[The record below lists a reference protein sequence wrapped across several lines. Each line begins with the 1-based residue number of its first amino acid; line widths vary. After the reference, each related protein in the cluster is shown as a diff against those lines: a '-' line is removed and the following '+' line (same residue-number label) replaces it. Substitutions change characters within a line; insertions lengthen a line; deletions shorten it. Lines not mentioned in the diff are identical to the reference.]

1 MNITEIPRVTRP
13 AGVSWESFIIALTLY
28 LTGLLLSFARW
39 YVLLRSYGVRESF
52 QRVSLAYLSSY
63 AVFTFTPLGR
73 LGSEGYRVT
82 IILRDKPGPG
92 VIASVA
98 FERILDGLA
107 ILGLFIGWVTGVIL
121 GVDPLYTSVGF
132 MIAVPFLLSLQGG
145 LSRYSIRIER
155 WLNRLPRVGKY
166 LSKFMG
172 SDSPPSKEPER
183 SPRLV
188 SAFITV
194 SMWLINMLHI
204 AVLLKALGVRNVLLG
219 APAVLLVEMLGLG
232 LPVPI
237 PAGLGVM
244 DFLTAITL
252 KAAGLGTGFVG
263 QYLLVERVIITVIPG
278 ILGLLAM
285 VHLGVKLI
293 WRRRSNGY
301 IDNL

>member
-1 MNITEIPRVTRP
+1 MNITEIPHVTKP
-13 AGVSWESFIIALTLY
+13 AGVSWESFIVALTLY

-39 YVLLRSYGVRESF
+39 YVSLRSYGVKETF

-73 LGSEGYRVT
+73 LGAEGYRVT
-82 IILRDKPGPG
+82 LILKDKPGPG

-107 ILGLFIGWVTGVIL
+107 LLGLFLGWVTGIIL
-121 GVDPLYTSVGF
+121 GLNPLYTSIGF
-132 MIAVPFLLSLQGG
+132 MVAVPLLLSIQGG

-166 LSKFMG
+166 LSKFIS
-172 SDSPPSKEPER
+172 SDSPVTKEPENA
-183 SPRLV
+183 PRMV
-188 SAFITV
+188 IAFITV

-204 AVLLKALGVRNVLLG
+204 AVLLRALGVRNVLLG

-263 QYLLVERVIITVIPG
+263 QYLLVERIIISVIPG

-285 VHLGVKLI
+285 IHLGVKLI
-293 WRRRSNGY
+293 WKKHANGY

>member
-1 MNITEIPRVTRP
+1 MNITEISHVTKP
-13 AGVSWESFIIALTLY
+13 AGVGWESFIMALTLY

-63 AVFTFTPLGR
+63 AVFSFTPLGR

-107 ILGLFIGWVTGVIL
+107 ILGLFLGWVTGVIL
-121 GVDPLYTSVGF
+121 GLNPLYTSVGF
-132 MIAVPFLLSLQGG
+132 MVAVPFLLSLQGG
-145 LSRYSIRIER
+145 LSRYSIRIEG
-155 WLNRLPRVGKY
+155 WLNRLPRVGRY

-183 SPRLV
+183 TTRLV

-244 DFLTAITL
+244 DFLTAVTL
-252 KAAGLGTGFVG
+252 KVAGLGTGFVG
-263 QYLLVERVIITVIPG
+263 QYLLVERLIITVIPG